1 MKVKSNNFGMNSK
14 NYFNKKKLAHNINIF
29 LSKACHFFIY
39 FYCKF
44 NIYFFKKTSHHI
56 EL

>member
-44 NIYFFKKTSHHI
+44 NIYFFKKHHTI
-56 EL
+56 